1 MRTVARRSDGNNPIY
16 PAYRYELEAEAVKAV
31 RVADK
36 LAAGKTVTP
45 EEQAYLTEFRAT
57 DPQRYEW
64 AKKRM
69 ELSKTAGVRN
79 HTFPLELTAA
89 QIDAI
94 ERRFALTR
102 MARWEYINT
111 FNELRK
117 DGFFPEKMEEPTA
130 PEKPNVGRRP
140 AKKDFDT
147 TADHAAAVEVWQQE
161 KVEAQREYGRG

>member
-16 PAYRYELEAEAVKAV
+16 PTYRNRYESEAVKAV

-36 LAAGKTVTP
+36 LAAGNTVTP
-45 EEQAYLTEFRAT
+45 EEQAYLTEFRAS

-64 AKKRM
+64 AKKRK
-69 ELSKTAGVRN
+69 ELSETTGVRN

-140 AKKDFDT
+140 AKK
-147 TADHAAAVEVWQQE
+147 
-161 KVEAQREYGRG
+161 RLRYSSRPRRGGRGLAAGKGRGGAQLRRG